1 MLGRGRRH
9 APLAALVDEPGADVL
24 GQHHRRPAGQRA
36 ATVHVNALAQR
47 CVDARFPVVNEG
59 AVLSEQALGDRLG
72 QRRAIDAEL
81 ILLADALVPATEQEA
96 GVVDVVV
103 EVMVREEQVVDARGQ
118 DTDLH
123 ELGRRRR
130 AAVEH
135 QILAAHV
142 DGEGRPPAIR
152 RGRRSAG
159 AEDEHLRHDR
169 ILRDDGRRR
178 RTVSR

>member
-1 MLGRGRRH
+1 MSPMPFSIG
-9 APLAALVDEPGADVL
+9 PW
-24 GQHHRRPAGQRA
+24 RA
-36 ATVHVNALAQR
+36 RCGPTWTRASLRTRASSARVSALAMR

-59 AVLSEQALGDRLG
+59 AVLAEQALGDRLG
-72 QRRAIDAEL
+72 QRRTIDAEL

-130 AAVEH
+130 AAFEH

-142 DGEGRPPAIR
+142 DGRPPAIR

-159 AEDEHLRHDR
+159 AEDEHLRHD
-169 ILRDDGRRR
+169 
-178 RTVSR
+178 